1 MQHYDIIIIGGGAAG
16 LMAAYGAKTSGKDV
30 SVLVLEKMPR
40 PGRKIM
46 ITGKGRCNFTN
57 VKDWSDFSQHIRAN
71 SNALRPSFYNLT
83 PENLIDFFN
92 DFGVE
97 SVVERGDRAFPVS
110 HRSMDIVDALVDAA
124 LHSGARIET
133 GAEVSGVR
141 VEETDGAKSFIVD
154 TADGTENTLADTEN
168 NNNENGNADAENAV
182 IKCNDGSQVVICGT
196 GTLNIQANGK
206 NGIKSGS
213 STEEE
218 GEASLT
224 IQELTLNID
233 AQVNDAVNAEAAL
246 NVESG
251 NITITAGD
259 DAMHCDYTLNIGAD
273 GTDGPVI
280 TINNCQEGLEGAG
293 VNVYSGDIDIK
304 STDDCI
310 NAANADLTGYD
321 YTLNIYGGTINASS
335 TSGDGFDS
343 NGDLTISGGNVTVW
357 TESVADN
364 EPLDADGTVTV
375 LGGTVLAAGGSSGM
389 GMNLTADQSCVIFGG
404 EGGAM
409 MEPGEDGQQR
419 VDSGAAMAPGGRSK
433 PGDNSGT
440 TVSPEDEDQSS
451 GMKEDSQNIS
461 VQPPKM
467 KDNSQNSDT
476 QNAETGSGS
485 QADSGQGMGTENDVK
500 TGSGRMQEPGQGIA
514 PGVQNSLISENSTFT
529 ITSSDGSVIYTAD
542 ALCGAF
548 YVFYSSADLTAGE
561 AYTLSSGELNT
572 EATAQTGTVISGR
585 GGGQNNI
592 G

>member
-1 MQHYDIIIIGGGAAG
+1 MRKNSMIIAFIMAMSLFAG
-16 LMAAYGAKTSGKDV
+16 CTSTDGINETTASGSEETTTSV
-30 SVLVLEKMPR
+30 STSENTSDSIKSEIVFTDNGITSSNASSAEVDGTAMTITKAGTYVLSGSCTNGSIKVKKGVVGVRLVLDGLSLTSESTAPV
-40 PGRKIM
+40 IC
-46 ITGKGRCNFTN
+46 GKSTE
-57 VKDWSDFSQHIRAN
+57 V
-71 SNALRPSFYNLT
+71 T
-83 PENLIDFFN
+83 
-92 DFGVE
+92 
-97 SVVERGDRAFPVS
+97 
-110 HRSMDIVDALVDAA
+110 
-124 LHSGARIET
+124 IE
-133 GAEVSGVR
+133 A
-141 VEETDGAKSFIVD
+141 
-154 TADGTENTLADTEN
+154 ADGTENTLADTEN
-168 NNNENGNADAENAV
+168 NNDENGNADAENAV

-246 NVESG
+246 NVKSG

-259 DAMHCDYTLNIGAD
+259 DALHCDHTLNIGED

-280 TINNCQEGLEGAG
+280 TINSCQEGLEGAE
-293 VNVYSGDIDIK
+293 VNVYSGDIGIE

-321 YTLNIYGGTINASS
+321 YTLNIFGGTINAHS

-343 NGDLTISGGNVTVW
+343 NGDLTISGGNVIVW

-389 GMNLTADQSCVIFGG
+389 GMNLAAEQPCVIFGG

-409 MEPGEDGQQR
+409 TEPGNGGQNG
-419 VDSGAAMAPGGRSK
+419 DDAGAMMAPEGGSK
-433 PGDNSGT
+433 PGNNSGT
-440 TVSPEDEDQSS
+440 TVSPGGEEQPS
-451 GMKEDSQNIS
+451 GMKDDSQNKS
-461 VQPPKM
+461 AQPPEM
-467 KDNSQNSDT
+467 KDNSQNSSA
-476 QNAETGSGS
+476 QNTETGSGS
-485 QADSGQGMGTENDVK
+485 QAESGQGMETENNDR
-500 TGSGRMQEPGQGIA
+500 TGNGRMQEPGQGIA
-514 PGVQNSLISENSTFT
+514 HGAQNSLISENSTFT

-542 ALCGAF
+542 ALCGAS
-548 YVFYSSADLTAGE
+548 YVFYSSADLTVGE
-561 AYTLSSGELNT
+561 AYTLSSGESNT
-572 EATAQTGTVISGR
+572 EATAQTGTVTSGR

>member
-1 MQHYDIIIIGGGAAG
+1 MRKNSMIIAFIMAMSLLAG
-16 LMAAYGAKTSGKDV
+16 CTSADGINETTASGSEETTTSV
-30 SVLVLEKMPR
+30 STSENTSDSIKSEIVFTDNGITASNASSAEVDGTALTITKAGTYVLSGSCANGSIKVKKGVTGVRLVLDGLSLTSESTAPV
-40 PGRKIM
+40 IC
-46 ITGKGRCNFTN
+46 GKSTE
-57 VKDWSDFSQHIRAN
+57 V
-71 SNALRPSFYNLT
+71 T
-83 PENLIDFFN
+83 
-92 DFGVE
+92 
-97 SVVERGDRAFPVS
+97 
-110 HRSMDIVDALVDAA
+110 
-124 LHSGARIET
+124 IE
-133 GAEVSGVR
+133 V
-141 VEETDGAKSFIVD
+141 
-154 TADGTENTLADTEN
+154 ADGTENTLADTEN
-168 NNNENGNADAENAV
+168 NNDENDNADAENAV
-182 IKCNDGSQVVICGT
+182 IKCNDGSQVVICGA

-213 STEEE
+213 STDEE

-233 AQVNDAVNAEAAL
+233 AKVNDAVNAEAAL

-375 LGGTVLAAGGSSGM
+375 SGGTVLAAGGSSGM

-404 EGGAM
+404 ESGAM

-419 VDSGAAMAPGGRSK
+419 VDSGAAMAPGGGSK

-467 KDNSQNSDT
+467 NDNSQNSDT

-542 ALCGAF
+542 VLCGAS

-561 AYTLSSGELNT
+561 TYTLSSGETNT
-572 EATAQTGTVISGR
+572 EATAQTGTVTSGR